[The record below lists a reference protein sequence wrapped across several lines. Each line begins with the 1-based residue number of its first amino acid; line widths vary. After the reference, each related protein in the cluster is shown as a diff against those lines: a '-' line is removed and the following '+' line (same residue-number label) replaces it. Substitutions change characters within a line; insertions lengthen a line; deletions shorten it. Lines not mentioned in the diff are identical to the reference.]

1 MEVLKNVSG
10 YFDCRVYKNGVPRNN
25 RIMVDNHGRIN
36 LSASFEEHE
45 LPKEVKEF
53 AKLSE
58 KSGKYFVS
66 FKIFPKNCKL
76 YNSKAKQIPFP
87 DNSLLDGKKFLVNII
102 FNIKHGTGTELNGCY
117 VNSLQIVKD
126 LTNPFEAVE
135 DGDEDVF
142 NIEVEK
148 SESGLTKHRATDMTQ
163 TTAPD
168 NEGSDDLPF

>member
-10 YFDCRVYKNGVPRNN
+10 YFDCRVFKSGVPRNN
-25 RIMVDNHGRIN
+25 RVMVDNHGRIN
-36 LSASFEEHE
+36 LSASFEEGS
-45 LPKEVKEF
+45 LPESIKEF

-126 LTNPFEAVE
+126 LTNPFDAVD

-142 NIEVEK
+142 NVEVEK
-148 SESGLTKHRATDMTQ
+148 RESGITKHRVPDTTQ
-163 TTAPD
+163 PTAQN